1 MECRE
6 LTERVM
12 DRLTGEAEASP
23 EMEAHLAR
31 CSACREELSRLER
44 AWETLGEDPD
54 AEVSPTLR
62 EDTLALLEEEMIR
75 RRIRE
80 FRPGRSLRPRRG
92 LLQAAAIVVAV
103 AGGYLAARLG
113 VKGTPVS
120 SSAGS
125 SPVAAAAVLPDLS
138 AQPRLSNVAYTP
150 ADAQGRIGISFDLT
164 DRRQYVARP
173 EDPEM
178 ARLMAYLLARNPD
191 TPAEKSRA
199 IQQVSESYGGG
210 TLAEPSPEIVRA
222 LTTTLRKDTNP
233 GVRKKAAD
241 ALAGLPVTAES
252 RAAFLEALRAD
263 SNPAVRL
270 VAVEVLARA
279 AREAPD
285 ARTIESLRERAVD
298 PRENGFVRAKAASAL
313 QGINF

>member
-6 LTERVM
+6 LTERAI
-12 DRLTGEAEASP
+12 DRLMGAPPPGAEA

-31 CSACREELSRLER
+31 CAACREELARLER
-44 AWETLGEDPD
+44 TWDTLGGDPD
-54 AEVSPTLR
+54 AELTPELR
-62 EDTLALLEEEMIR
+62 ADTMELIEDEMRR

-80 FRPGRSLRPRRG
+80 FRPRSRPARP
-92 LLQAAAIVVAV
+92 LLQAAAILAAA
-103 AGGYLAARLG
+103 AGGYLAARAWG
-113 VKGTPVS
+113 
-120 SSAGS
+120 SAVPPRPS
-125 SPVAAAAVLPDLS
+125 AAASASPAAILPDLS
-138 AQPRLSNVAYTP
+138 EQPRLSNVSYTP
-150 ADAQGRIGISFDLT
+150 ADAQGRIGVSFDLT
-164 DRRQYVARP
+164 GRQQYRARP

-178 ARLMAYLLARNPD
+178 ARLLAYLLARNAD

-199 IQQVSESYGGG
+199 IQQLSENYGG
-210 TLAEPSPEIVRA
+210 ADAAAPSPEIVKA
-222 LTTTLRKDTNP
+222 LATTLRKDENP

-313 QGINF
+313 QGISF